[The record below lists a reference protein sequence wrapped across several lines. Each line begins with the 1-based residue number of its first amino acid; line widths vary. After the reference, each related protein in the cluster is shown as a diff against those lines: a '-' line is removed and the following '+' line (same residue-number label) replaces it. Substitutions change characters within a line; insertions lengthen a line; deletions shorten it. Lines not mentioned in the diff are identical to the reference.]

1 MPSGMWA
8 GVGADAGICGGMYAE
23 GGSHVMPSRTTF
35 GAVQLLQADE
45 PNVVEYVPAAHLT
58 QQ

>member
-8 GVGADAGICGGMYAE
+8 GVGAAAGFCGGMYTE
-23 GGSHVMPSRTTF
+23 GGSHFMPSRTTF

-45 PNVVEYVPAAHLT
+45 PNVVEYVPVGHLT